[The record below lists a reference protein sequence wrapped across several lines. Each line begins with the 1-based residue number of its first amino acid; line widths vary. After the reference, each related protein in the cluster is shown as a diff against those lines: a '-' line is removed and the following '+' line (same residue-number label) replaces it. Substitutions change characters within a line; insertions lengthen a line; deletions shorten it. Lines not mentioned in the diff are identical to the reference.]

1 MSLGKVLGGA
11 LKSVEAAVSSAE
23 KKAVQVEHTVASK
36 VSTLEQTVA
45 AKVSKAWHSE
55 TVTSVVDPIRASV
68 DSFERAISHKPQPA
82 EPALVHGDGATV
94 HYQHETGPL
103 MDTPAASDVRQG
115 GAGDCYFLSAM
126 ASVADTHPELI
137 EKAIT
142 ANPDGTYT
150 VAFHVPPGFDA
161 LKAFGPAGGLVE
173 GELAGLAHRVGF
185 NPKDQIVK
193 VTVDGD
199 FPTRAN
205 GTSAYAHPS
214 LTNELW
220 PQVMEKAYAKL
231 WGSYDATGTG
241 GLPATALYA
250 LTGKTSQTHGLGT
263 GLNTLGFKVQ
273 STRLDAQKLE
283 GAFNTIKAAAAQK
296 KPMEAATYA
305 SDNTSEALP
314 NIINGHA
321 YSLLGVSEHDGKRFV
336 VLRNPWGHTEPGHD
350 GKDDGR
356 FELPLEDFGR
366 QFLSYTVGDA

>member
-11 LKSVEAAVSSAE
+11 LKSVEAAVGKVE
-23 KKAVQVEHTVASK
+23 KKAVEVEHTVAGK
-36 VSTLEQTVA
+36 VSA
-45 AKVSKAWHSE
+45 ALHSE
-55 TVTSVVDPIRASV
+55 LVTSVTDPIRATV
-68 DSFERAISHKPQPA
+68 DSFERAVSHRPQPA
-82 EPALVHGDGATV
+82 EPGLMHGDGASV

-137 EKAIT
+137 QKAIT

-161 LKAFGPAGGLVE
+161 VKAFGPAGGLVE
-173 GELAGLAHRVGF
+173 GELAGLANRMGYS
-185 NPKDQIVK
+185 PKDQLVK

-231 WGSYDATGTG
+231 WGSYDSMGTG

-263 GLNTLGFKVQ
+263 GINTLGFKVQ
-273 STRLDAQKLE
+273 STRLDAQKLDA
-283 GAFNTIKAAAAQK
+283 AFNTIKAAAAQK

-356 FELPLEDFGR
+356 FELPLEDFAR
-366 QFLSYTVGDA
+366 QFLSYTVGNA